1 VRTCRSSGGGDE
13 YLGFADGEFDRG
25 YRVVLVRGGRDVPAE
40 LVLRPVVPAARE
52 PPGPARGGLELREVQ
67 LPDLIRAGGLRRE
80 GGFAAGGEL
89 PAFAL
94 VVGLKQQAFVAQQP
108 QHGGV

>member
-1 VRTCRSSGGGDE
+1 MASSI
-13 YLGFADGEFDRG
+13 
-25 YRVVLVRGGRDVPAE
+25 
-40 LVLRPVVPAARE
+40 AAI
-52 PPGPARGGLELREVQ
+52 ARGGLELREVQ